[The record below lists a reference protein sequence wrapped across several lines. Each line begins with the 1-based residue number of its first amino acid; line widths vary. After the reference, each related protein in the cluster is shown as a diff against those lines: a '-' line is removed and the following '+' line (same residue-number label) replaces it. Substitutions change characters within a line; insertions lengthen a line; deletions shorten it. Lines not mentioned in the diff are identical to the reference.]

1 MGDIALCKSRFD
13 TLYVYI
19 IVWQQYNIL
28 IIQKT
33 GITENRE
40 FIYYYLLS
48 LPYHDN
54 NINYDFCSLYELL
67 WPH

>member
-1 MGDIALCKSRFD
+1 MGYIALFKSRFD
-13 TLYVYI
+13 ILYVYI

-33 GITENRE
+33 AITENRE

-48 LPYHDN
+48 LP
-54 NINYDFCSLYELL
+54 
-67 WPH
+67 